1 MSSLPW
7 VSVNY
12 FSPLTVGE
20 STEPEMVSDYPFENE
35 RNEKC
40 LEVEGRRKEVEGRQ
54 TKRFEKAK
62 EGMAE
67 WVLWMMHQ
75 DSSRGEKV
83 LEPWTHR
90 GRKSEVMQLQA
101 ILEMRTEEG
110 LEAVKEM
117 QGKKQ
122 WIRQINN
129 ASVMIPTIIE
139 TLTDRRGCTMEALL
153 DCGATGCYINEGFAN
168 VKNLPMDCLPR
179 PLPTMQMVL
188 GCQGLAVVSLYD

>member
-12 FSPLTVGE
+12 FSPLTVEE
-20 STEPEMVSDYPFENE
+20 STEPETVSDYPLENE

-40 LEVEGRRKEVEGRQ
+40 IEVEVRRKEVEGRQ
-54 TKRFEKAK
+54 MKRLEKPK

-67 WVLWMMHQ
+67 WVWWMTHQ

-83 LEPWTHR
+83 LEQWTHQ
-90 GRKSEVMQLQA
+90 GRKSEVMQQTVQA
-101 ILEMRTEEG
+101 ILEMRSKEV

-122 WIRQINN
+122 WIR
-129 ASVMIPTIIE
+129 
-139 TLTDRRGCTMEALL
+139 
-153 DCGATGCYINEGFAN
+153 
-168 VKNLPMDCLPR
+168 
-179 PLPTMQMVL
+179 
-188 GCQGLAVVSLYD
+188 